1 MKNGVVESIYRG
13 LRRALLE
20 SGGVGLASNLL
31 KSLVG

>member
-1 MKNGVVESIYRG
+1 MVQENQYIG

-20 SGGVGLASNLL
+20 SGGVGLALNLL